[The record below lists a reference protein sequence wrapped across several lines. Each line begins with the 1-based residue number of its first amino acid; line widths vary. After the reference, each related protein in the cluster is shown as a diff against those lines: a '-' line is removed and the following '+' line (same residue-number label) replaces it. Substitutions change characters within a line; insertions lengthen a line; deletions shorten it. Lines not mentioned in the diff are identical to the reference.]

1 MRKTLPWM
9 VVAVAMLL
17 CTGGC
22 ATTLP
27 ASDFITTYTTNIKVA
42 NTASSDLPE
51 RRFLGG
57 DGDYLYIE
65 DIVPASQGGGP
76 LGTKNLYRTPAGSLP
91 GNFLNAY
98 RPGDVVFDARKG
110 SKYTYMIESYRAAGG
125 SERPAT
131 GEWAGKPPTIYM
143 IPDETKRPANAAVP
157 TTPPQEPEAAPDQS
171 PAPAA
176 TPEPAGMP

>member
-9 VVAVAMLL
+9 VAAAAMLL
-17 CTGGC
+17 CMGGC

-27 ASDFITTYTTNIKVA
+27 ASDFITMYTTNIKVP
-42 NTASSDLPE
+42 NTATSELPE

-57 DGDYLYIE
+57 DGDYMYIE
-65 DIVPASQGGGP
+65 DYIPAKQGGGP
-76 LGTKNLYRTPAGSLP
+76 LGTRTRYRTPAGSLP

-98 RPGDVVFDARKG
+98 KPGDVVFDGRKD
-110 SKYTYMIESYRAAGG
+110 SKYTYMIQSYRAAGG

-143 IPDETKRPANAAVP
+143 IPDETKHPAKAAVP
-157 TTPPQEPEAAPDQS
+157 TAPPAQPEAVSEQEAAPV
-171 PAPAA
+171 AV
-176 TPEPAGMP
+176 PAGTP

>member
-1 MRKTLPWM
+1 M

-17 CTGGC
+17 CAGGC

-27 ASDFITTYTTNIKVA
+27 ASDFITMYTTNIKVA

-76 LGTKNLYRTPAGSLP
+76 LGTKNVYRTPAGSLP

-98 RPGDVVFDARKG
+98 KPGDVVFDARKG

-143 IPDETKRPANAAVP
+143 IPDEAKRPSPPVVP
-157 TTPPQEPEAAPDQS
+157 TEPPAAPEATDEAAP
-171 PAPAA
+171 PAA
-176 TPEPAGMP
+176 APQPAGTP